1 MKKLKFSALIIL
13 TALITAASMSGCGI
27 FNLFRQQPPTE
38 PTTAATAAPT
48 TEAQTTVVPTTAAP
62 ATDAPT
68 AAPETQAQ
76 QSSPKAEAKM
86 LNGAVLCDGEEYYDS
101 YFGIKFSIPEWKG
114 KVYAKGELTNGSYSL
129 TFYEKS
135 NYEWGIVKEWD
146 GMGMLFTVYTSPK
159 EVDGQ
164 NVEYPAGSV
173 EINGSVKYLT
183 YFKPTDVRCNT
194 DDENMANDYQRM
206 YKLQRQYFMSGVVDA
221 DKKYKP
227 SSNPNAVNLKQN

>member
-13 TALITAASMSGCGI
+13 AAVMTAASMSGCGI
-27 FNLFRQQPPTE
+27 FNFLRPQPPAEPTAAATTAPATEAQTTAE
-38 PTTAATAAPT
+38 PTTEAPATAAPT
-48 TEAQTTVVPTTAAP
+48 EAEKTQT
-62 ATDAPT
+62 
-68 AAPETQAQ
+68 Q
-76 QSSPKAEAKM
+76 QSSPKATAQT
-86 LNGAVLCDGEEYYDS
+86 LNGAVLCDGEEYYDP
-101 YFGIKFSIPEWKG
+101 YLGIKFSIPEWKG

-164 NVEYPAGSV
+164 NIEYPAGSV
-173 EINGSVKYLT
+173 VINGNVKYLT

-194 DDENMANDYQRM
+194 ENENMANDYQKL
-206 YKLQRQYFMSGVVDA
+206 YKLQRQYFMGGVVDA
-221 DKKYKP
+221 DKNYKP
-227 SSNPNAVNLKQN
+227 SSNSNAVNLKQN